1 MCHVK
6 SLQKQNLYTYKWQA
20 RILKPFLQFTRIA
33 KSLIADQENGGGSR
47 EEILYT
53 FRSNDLDN
61 ISLELVYFK
70 REQRGCPAG

>member
-1 MCHVK
+1 MAH
-6 SLQKQNLYTYKWQA
+6 
-20 RILKPFLQFTRIA
+20 
-33 KSLIADQENGGGSR
+33 QEKGGGGGRNR